1 MAKSISN
8 QDNVSAFSLVLNN
21 QANTDSVFYRMF
33 DQDGVNAAISGSMT
47 ATDSGTITPSA
58 LFATTNAT
66 PIVLSGFNYQTSS
79 DASQFAESFDIVRG
93 SIDGRIVKHP
103 NIIAKAKRNTQF
115 DSLLLTID
123 ERFVVDGQTCIEVHV
138 ISSEKVT
145 MTFFVEGFLV

>member
-8 QDNVSAFSLVLNN
+8 QDNVSAFSLTLGN
-21 QANTDSVFYRMF
+21 QANTLSAYYRMF
-33 DQDGVNAAISGSMT
+33 DADGVCAAIGSAMT
-47 ATDSGTITPSA
+47 APTLGTITPA
-58 LFATTNAT
+58 AITATTNST

-79 DASQFAESFDIVRG
+79 DPSQFAEPFDITRG

-115 DSLLLTID
+115 DANLLTID
-123 ERFVVDGQTCIEVHV
+123 ERFVIDGQTCIEVNV
-138 ISSEKVT
+138 IASEKVT